1 MCGSHSEV
9 VRVKCRPDVG
19 VNLGVVHLEARFEVE
34 RQPTSSTVQSRHSQ
48 HVSRCLNIG
57 YQAK

>member
-34 RQPTSSTVQSRHSQ
+34 R
-48 HVSRCLNIG
+48 
-57 YQAK
+57 